1 MLFIDKATLSQT
13 GDKAAGQLQ
22 KPDALKYLRLL
33 KNGLKNVR
41 SYRDYLDIYI
51 YEMAEKQGF
60 EPWEGI
66 NPQRF
71 SRPPLSTAQ
80 PPLRKP
86 TIITYLF

>member
-1 MLFIDKATLSQT
+1 MCYERCSRKLALLRMPKRLTLIFLEWYKPKA
-13 GDKAAGQLQ
+13 
-22 KPDALKYLRLL
+22 
-33 KNGLKNVR
+33 
-41 SYRDYLDIYI
+41 
-51 YEMAEKQGF
+51 MAEKQGF

-86 TIITYLF
+86 HIITY